1 MTTIEEPIFRD
12 VPANATTVKNKVIKS
27 GDNYNKTYTGY
38 LVNGLPNGHG
48 IMTYPWGNFEH
59 ESMVTYEGNFT
70 DGKKNGKFTVS
81 EEGKPGVSEEYVM
94 DQRVYKNINENINRM
109 NEAERLNKRDE
120 YWKNF
125 RSVVMEGLHQI
136 PRPFQRRNNVFAN
149 PGSRRGGTR
158 RRKQTKRGKKSKKTR
173 KNMRKLV

>member
-1 MTTIEEPIFRD
+1 MTTIEESIFRD

-48 IMTYPWGNFEH
+48 TMTYPWGNFEH
-59 ESMVTYEGNFT
+59 ESKVTYEGNFK
-70 DGKKNGKFTVS
+70 DGIKNGDFTVS
-81 EEGKPGVSEEYVM
+81 EEGKPVVYETYINDM
-94 DQRVYKNINENINRM
+94 DQRVYKNINRM
-109 NEAERLNKRDE
+109 NKAERLNKRDE
-120 YWKNF
+120 YWEN
-125 RSVVMEGLHQI
+125 VGLGAREFVHQI

-149 PGSRRGGTR
+149 PGPRRGGTR